1 MYETCNHGIPSDQL
15 TLTTVLQ
22 NDHCVYSPL
31 VVTDMHGPLDAAE
44 WSWWT
49 TSAHRMLASSQLAL
63 QRTDRA
69 LVNSVCQS
77 YWAQRKV
84 KLHITISLHPQPT
97 EAVELIMKYGILYN
111 ISFWQDSSM
120 CCTKSLHQELCPTLR
135 QSTISLAHQ
144 CTNMASHFFHSCVL
158 P

>member
-1 MYETCNHGIPSDQL
+1 MVIACTAHWWSLIC
-15 TLTTVLQ
+15 
-22 NDHCVYSPL
+22 
-31 VVTDMHGPLDAAE
+31 MGPIDAAE

-49 TSAHRMLASSQLAL
+49 TSAHHMLASSQLAL
-63 QRTDRA
+63 QRTNRA
-69 LVNSVCQS
+69 LVNSVCQR

-97 EAVELIMKYGILYN
+97 EAVGLIMKYGILYN
-111 ISFWQDSSM
+111 ISFWQDLSKY
-120 CCTKSLHQELCPTLR
+120 CTKSLHQELCPTLR

-158 P
+158 PQFWHAVMSLAFSCHHSNDLM